1 MIGFQIFSSTP
12 TPFDLNG
19 PVLSFTSE
27 PSSKIVC
34 NSGIATF
41 IGIATATFPTQ
52 TPPNPA
58 VGLGSISYRWYEV
71 GVGAL
76 SDSSRVAGSGTTTL
90 VLSNISSP
98 TDNGRQFY
106 LTADYINSG
115 TTPNAINDILSTTNA
130 LLTVYPTISV
140 ATQPTSVTTIINNS
154 GTFNVVAGTTD
165 STIGEFSYNWK
176 LNGQIISDGSISDTV
191 TESATTTTTGTAS
204 GYTSPGIYFDL
215 TSFSGNV
222 SVTFTTSEESGIFH
236 YINIPGIKN
245 FPENNGTET
254 FTLSGGT
261 VYGPCSAP
269 NGGLYIGAET
279 PVGGSATLV
288 VEEGGDD
295 WNDMILYANQGY
307 FRRLNSAP
315 ETTNATTT
323 TTQTVTRTTTVS
335 GATTPTLTISSN
347 KVGIQTVSC
356 VISHTLACNSPIES
370 NNAELSVV
378 SADSIN
384 RSILK
389 YEIVRDDNSVLY
401 STGEQNIFV
410 SPLNFSSDTS
420 NPSRNIV
427 VYAPEKDINV
437 KITLAGSVGGSFGD
451 NIFGGSGGLSIFEY
465 TLKKNTEY
473 VFKLNPPTN
482 PFGGIGGGGGAAF
495 FYEKGKLLAVCG
507 GGGGASSAGK
517 GGDGGGIGVAG
528 QDGVGRN
535 AGKGGILITAGTLT
549 QNGLSVSGINGGR
562 VESCTIGNYYQSQ
575 GIPPCSDIG
584 QQQWRNS
591 FGEIVNGTAAITR
604 GYKAGTSYRNNG
616 GNSTSSENGAF
627 IGGGG
632 SGAVGG
638 NATQSPGSSGGGG
651 SGYTNGSVSIIST
664 RLGGNPSPNSFAII
678 EIQP

>member
-1 MIGFQIFSSTP
+1 MIGFQIFRHTP

-19 PVLSFTSE
+19 PLLSFVQEPTS
-27 PSSKIVC
+27 KNVC
-34 NSGIATF
+34 NLGFATF

-58 VGLGSISYRWYEV
+58 VGLGSITYRWYEV

-76 SDSSRVAGSGTTTL
+76 SDGTNITGSATTTL
-90 VLSNISSP
+90 TLSNLSSP
-98 TDNGRQFY
+98 SDNQRQFY
-106 LTADYINSG
+106 LSADYINSG
-115 TTPNAINDILSTTNA
+115 TTPNALNDNLNTSAA
-130 LLTVYPTISV
+130 LLTVYPDISIT
-140 ATQPTSVTTIINNS
+140 TQPSNVTTVINNS
-154 GTFNVVAGTTD
+154 GTFNVVAASTD
-165 STIGEFSYNWK
+165 STVGTINYQWK
-176 LNGQIISDGSISDTV
+176 LNGNNISDGNITDTITEQV
-191 TESATTTTTGTAS
+191 TSSSTSTTAQ

-215 TSFSGNV
+215 TSFSGSV
-222 SVTFTTSEESGIFH
+222 SVTFSTSEESGIFH

-279 PVGGSATLV
+279 PIGGSAILV

-295 WNDMILYANQGY
+295 WNDMILSANKGY
-307 FRRLNSAP
+307 FRRLSSAP
-315 ETTNATTT
+315 ETIQPIT

-335 GATTPTLTISSN
+335 GSTTPTLTISSN

-356 VISHTLACNSPIES
+356 TVSHTLACNSPIIS
-370 NNAELSVV
+370 NNAELNVI
-378 SADSIN
+378 SADSIS

-389 YEIVRDDNSVLY
+389 YEIVRDDNTILY
-401 STGEQNIFV
+401 LTGEQNIFT
-410 SPLNFSSDTS
+410 SPLNFASDTS
-420 NPSRNIV
+420 NPSRTIV
-427 VYAPEKDINV
+427 IYAPEKDINV
-437 KITLAGSVGGSFGD
+437 KITMAGSAGKSFG
-451 NIFGGSGGLSIFEY
+451 NNFGGAGGLSSFEY
-465 TLKKNTEY
+465 TLRRNTEY
-473 VFKLNPPTN
+473 IFKLNPLLE
-482 PFGGIGGGGGAAF
+482 PFGGIGGGGGGAF

-507 GGGGASSAGK
+507 GGGGASSGGR

-528 QDGVGRN
+528 QSGTGRN
-535 AGKGGILITAGTLT
+535 SGSGGILISTGALS
-549 QNGLSVSGINGGR
+549 QSGLQISGATGGR
-562 VESCTIGNYYQSQ
+562 VESCTIGSYYQSQ
-575 GIPPCSDIG
+575 GFSPCSDVG

-591 FGEIVNGTAAITR
+591 SGSITSGTVTIAR

-616 GNSTSSENGAF
+616 GNSSSQENGIF

-638 NATQSPGSSGGGG
+638 NATRSSGSSGGGA
-651 SGYTNGSVSIIST
+651 SGYTNGSVSVLST
-664 RLGGNPSPNSFAII
+664 QLGGNLSTNSFVII